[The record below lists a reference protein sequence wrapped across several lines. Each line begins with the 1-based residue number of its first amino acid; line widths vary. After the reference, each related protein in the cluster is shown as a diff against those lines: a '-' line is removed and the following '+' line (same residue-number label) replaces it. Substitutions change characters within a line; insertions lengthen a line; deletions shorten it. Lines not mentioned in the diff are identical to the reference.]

1 VNPLDLSIVV
11 ALYNEAPNLEPLY
24 DEIKAA
30 LDPLPLRYEIIL
42 VDDGS
47 DDGGY
52 DMLLDLH
59 RRDPECVRVVRL
71 RRNFGQTAAWAAGFD
86 HVRGQRVVVM
96 DADLQNDPADIPLLL
111 EMLDE
116 GYELVNGW
124 RKNRRDQFLTR
135 KLPSL
140 IANPLVRWV
149 TGVRVTDYGCS
160 LRAFDADLLPHIQLY
175 GEMHRYLPALF
186 AWAGARMTEV
196 PVNHRP
202 RVQGRQ
208 KYGLSRTWR
217 VLIDLIT
224 LYFLRGYAASP
235 MRLFGGLGLITS
247 AAGLG
252 LGAYLSYLKFG
263 RGASI
268 GNRPLLQLAIL
279 LIVIGL
285 QLIIMGL
292 LGELVVR
299 VYHESQGKSIY
310 IVRDVL
316 DASLQEGEEAAARV
330 NA

>member
-52 DMLLDLH
+52 DMLLDLR

-160 LRAFDADLLPHIQLY
+160 LRAFD
-175 GEMHRYLPALF
+175 
-186 AWAGARMTEV
+186 
-196 PVNHRP
+196 VNHRP

-316 DASLQEGEEAAARV
+316 DASPQEGEETATRV